1 MGVPL
6 RFRISESGK
15 WGNIIST
22 AVPLSTSV
30 AQPSVLVGNAICW
43 LLHNRGGGVLRFDTD
58 KQSLDVIQM
67 PEDIHVTDDS
77 RVDLL
82 RTADG
87 GLGIAILS
95 KQRIQL
101 WDQTA
106 VSDHVVSWVLQK
118 TIQLDKLISL
128 TPLMETRPTAIVGF
142 DEDNNVIFL
151 WTAIGVFMIQLE
163 SMKFTTLPKDNW
175 ARGYYPF
182 TSFYTTGN
190 SCSLFF
196 IVQ

>member
-1 MGVPL
+1 ML
-6 RFRISESGK
+6 QMIHALISCGQQMED
-15 WGNIIST
+15 
-22 AVPLSTSV
+22 LE
-30 AQPSVLVGNAICW
+30 L
-43 LLHNRGGGVLRFDTD
+43 
-58 KQSLDVIQM
+58 QSCQ
-67 PEDIHVTDDS
+67 
-77 RVDLL
+77 
-82 RTADG
+82 
-87 GLGIAILS
+87 
-95 KQRIQL
+95 KRIQL

-175 ARGYYPF
+175 TRGYYPY
-182 TSFYTTGN
+182 TSFYATGN
-190 SCSLFF
+190 SCSPFF
-196 IVQ
+196 MLR

>member
-1 MGVPL
+1 ML
-6 RFRISESGK
+6 QMIHALISCGQQMED
-15 WGNIIST
+15 
-22 AVPLSTSV
+22 LE
-30 AQPSVLVGNAICW
+30 L
-43 LLHNRGGGVLRFDTD
+43 
-58 KQSLDVIQM
+58 QSCQ
-67 PEDIHVTDDS
+67 
-77 RVDLL
+77 
-82 RTADG
+82 
-87 GLGIAILS
+87 
-95 KQRIQL
+95 KRIQL

-190 SCSLFF
+190 NCSLFF